1 MAIRVLLADDHQ
13 LMREGLRK
21 LIDATADI
29 RVVAEAED
37 GAGAVDLAKTESPDV
52 ILMDVSMPN
61 INGIQATRQILT
73 HNPDACILA
82 LSNHST
88 RQFVTEMLNA
98 GASGYLLKSCAFDD
112 LVHAIRAVADHH
124 TYISPSIPGIVFSSR
139 APTENGVS
147 ESDTLPIDHLTPRER
162 EVLRMVAD
170 GNSIKEIAMLL
181 NLSTKTVEA
190 HRRQL
195 MEKLHTESIADLTK
209 IAIRAGLTCLE

>member
-21 LIDATADI
+21 LIEATDDI
-29 RVVAEAED
+29 RVIAEAND
-37 GAGAVDLAKTESPDV
+37 GARAVELTKSESPDV

-112 LVHAIRAVADHH
+112 LVHAIRAVANHQ
-124 TYISPSIPGIVFSSR
+124 TYVSPSIPGIVFSDHTR
-139 APTENGVS
+139 TQTGTTDADIMPV
-147 ESDTLPIDHLTPRER
+147 DHLTPRER

-170 GNSIKEIAMLL
+170 GHSIKEIAMLL

-195 MEKLHTESIADLTK
+195 MEKLNTESIADLTK
-209 IAIRAGLTCLE
+209 IALRAGLTCLD